1 MKIGIVGLGRM
12 GANMSRRL
20 LRGGQ
25 QCVVFDRSSKV
36 VEEMVQENAIG
47 AASLVDLVKKLE
59 KPRSIWLMIPAAAVD
74 GTIADLVPHLD
85 PGDILIDG
93 GNSYYIDEF
102 TAPGNSSRAES
113 ITSTWGRVAVCGG
126 WIGVT
131 A

>member
-36 VEEMVQENAIG
+36 VEELGQENAIG

-59 KPRSIWLMIPAAAVD
+59 KPRSIWFMIPAAAVD
-74 GTIADLVPHLD
+74 GP
-85 PGDILIDG
+85 
-93 GNSYYIDEF
+93 
-102 TAPGNSSRAES
+102 SR
-113 ITSTWGRVAVCGG
+113 TSCIISTPA
-126 WIGVT
+126 T
-131 A
+131 S